1 MFVQRVSAIALLC
14 AVVLVAPPLACQ
26 AQTVSKRS
34 EAASQRAS
42 ATIPTQVTEPHPDY
56 GVIDS
61 QHYVNGYF
69 GFSYR
74 YPDGWN
80 GNTVQSS
87 NLGVSQMYTLFTA
100 NPSIAGGSDMRYLSV
115 NVDALAKGVT
125 PKDFVEATVKTLA
138 GPTGAFDVL
147 HTDKHYT
154 FGGKEFHR
162 VDLASKSAPGNP
174 TFYQTQVFTLFPNY
188 AVTFSFVAANP
199 SDIENLVRSMES
211 LNFAGADHSPTKAPG
226 HSAVVA
232 AQPK

>member
-1 MFVQRVSAIALLC
+1 MFLQRVSAIALLC
-14 AVVLVAPPLACQ
+14 AVVLVAPRSVCHD
-26 AQTVSKRS
+26 QTVSKRP
-34 EAASQRAS
+34 EASQRAS
-42 ATIPTQVTEPHPDY
+42 ATIPTQITEPHPDY
-56 GVIDS
+56 GVIDG

-80 GNTVQSS
+80 GNAMQSS
-87 NLGVSQMYTLFTA
+87 NSSLSRMYTLFTA

-115 NVDALAKGVT
+115 NVDSLAKGAT
-125 PKDFVEATVKTLA
+125 PKDFLEATVKTFA

-147 HTDKHYT
+147 HTDKQYT

-162 VDLASKSAPGNP
+162 VDLVSRSAPGNP
-174 TFYQTQVFTLFPNY
+174 AFYQTQVFTLFPNY
-188 AVTFSFVAANP
+188 AVTFSFVTANP

-211 LNFAGADHSPTKAPG
+211 LNFAGADHSLTTAPV
-226 HSAVVA
+226 HSAVVV